1 MTTFNQAVVSTTSS
15 LSAMDVTDLVTE
27 LLQGVSGSVHVSVP
41 HTTCAL
47 ILSEVDDELLA
58 DYERLASELLAPFEP
73 FTHIR
78 NNVPNASAHMLSAL
92 FGTALVVFADSGKIE
107 LGRYQRIVLLELDGP
122 KKRTITARSMRFQDA
137 RDGN

>member
-1 MTTFNQAVVSTTSS
+1 MTTINQAEVSTTST

-92 FGTALVVFADSGKIE
+92 FGTALVLFANSGKID

-122 KKRTITARSMRFQDA
+122 KKRTINARSMMSREA
-137 RDGN
+137 